1 VAVSQIVWTRL
12 DGAARGL
19 APFAFTVMLI
29 MLGMV
34 PLGIPNFAPVV
45 PALGMIAVFF
55 WLVHRPELM
64 PAWAVFLVGLI
75 QDLLGGGALGVG
87 VFVLLVVYAALVGQR
102 RYLARA
108 NFFVV
113 WLAFMP
119 VAAGAFVL
127 TWLFNSLIAD
137 ALLAPEPAVYQYLST
152 VAFYPVVAWLFVQA
166 QRAFLR

>member
-1 VAVSQIVWTRL
+1 MSQMVWTRL
-12 DGAARGL
+12 DGTARGL
-19 APFAFTVMLI
+19 APFALTVLLI
-29 MLGMV
+29 VFGMV
-34 PLGIPNFAPVV
+34 PLGIPNFAPFM
-45 PALGMIAVFF
+45 PALGVIAVFF
-55 WLVHRPELM
+55 WLVYRPDLM

-102 RYLARA
+102 RYLAQA
-108 NFFVV
+108 SFFLV
-113 WLAFMP
+113 WLAFLP

-137 ALLAPEPAVYQYLST
+137 AMLAVGPAAYQYLST
-152 VAFYPVVAWLFVQA
+152 VAFYPVIAWLFVQA